1 MELEETDGGRT
12 RRLLGNWAG
21 VAAIL
26 LLAQLFAVAGPLRAQ
41 TPSEKASDPFAVL
54 HQSLE
59 SAANE
64 QLALRLGQTVATHE
78 SRRAVDARPIGGELS
93 FKQEEDSV
101 RGGRPSA
108 EERFH
113 KLGVDAG
120 GIFHEF
126 GVPLGLLKIAQV
138 ESNWQPFAL
147 SPKGAFGLW
156 QLMPATA
163 RRYGLRVDG
172 TRDDRADTSKATRV
186 AARYLRDL
194 HMRFGD
200 WALAL
205 AAYNAGEEAVER
217 AIGRGASRDFWNLSQ
232 RKLLPAETRAYVPAV
247 LASFDPSGTQRA
259 MSSWVKANARFIQ
272 AQIKYAAARETGG
285 RVGADSENLPAE
297 F

>member
-1 MELEETDGGRT
+1 MEYKETVGGRT
-12 RRLLGNWAG
+12 RRLLRNWAG
-21 VAAIL
+21 VAVIL
-26 LLAQLFAVAGPLRAQ
+26 LLEQLFAVAGPLRGQ
-41 TPSEKASDPFAVL
+41 TAFRNASDPFAVL

-59 SAANE
+59 VAANE
-64 QLALRLGQTVATHE
+64 QLALRPDQPAATHE
-78 SRRAVDARPIGGELS
+78 SRIAVDARPRGGEFS
-93 FKQEEDSV
+93 FKQEEDFV
-101 RGGRPSA
+101 WGGWPSA
-108 EERFH
+108 EQRFQ

-120 GIFHEF
+120 GTFREF
-126 GVPLGLLKIAQV
+126 GVPLALLKIAQV
-138 ESNWQPFAL
+138 ESNWKPFAL

-172 TRDDRADTSKATRV
+172 TGDERADTIKATRV

-205 AAYNAGEEAVER
+205 AAYNAGEDAVER
-217 AIGRGASRDFWNLSQ
+217 AIERGASRDFWNLSQ

-259 MSSWVKANARFIQ
+259 MSLGVKSNARFIQ
-272 AQIKYAAARETGG
+272 ARIEYAAARQVQVAGAESKG
-285 RVGADSENLPAE
+285 RM
-297 F
+297 